1 MIENDEES
9 LTILYSRC
17 DLHSRLHAGRLMAEL
32 RHNCLRVVQLRL
44 YKGALPAT
52 YASCRFKSSFCDC
65 PCVRGSALLVFK
77 LFYNPQAWPCRVTSA
92 STFPLSEA
100 AVRDVRV
107 LILLCH
113 LRLTLQ
119 MPLGHSFV
127 PYAIGGDQIVTLRVI
142 LEKMALASDLLPP
155 RLPVPV
161 PGQRPGH
168 LVFMTSFT
176 RRKAQQTWS
185 TLSTSLAGNT

>member
-1 MIENDEES
+1 M
-9 LTILYSRC
+9 
-17 DLHSRLHAGRLMAEL
+17 
-32 RHNCLRVVQLRL
+32 
-44 YKGALPAT
+44 
-52 YASCRFKSSFCDC
+52 SSDVCIH
-65 PCVRGSALLVFK
+65 
-77 LFYNPQAWPCRVTSA
+77 
-92 STFPLSEA
+92 FPLSEA

-119 MPLGHSFV
+119 
-127 PYAIGGDQIVTLRVI
+127 RVI